1 MTQHTPGPWH
11 VSQRAKHCIAA
22 NGRDH
27 NKTIAVMKNT
37 HNDDWKANAQLIA
50 AAPELLEACY
60 KVLASY
66 KTDDLESYAIPAIEQ
81 AITKARGALAP
92 GER

>member
-1 MTQHTPGPWH
+1 MTQHTPGPW
-11 VSQRAKHCIAA
+11 IARLEGKLA
-22 NGRDH
+22 NDIIQIEGDGRTIVQVWDFPEVIH
-27 NKTIAVMKNT
+27 NA
-37 HNDDWKANAQLIA
+37 HLIA

-81 AITKARGALAP
+81 AIAKTK
-92 GER
+92 GET